1 VTVKDFV
8 AHQPTQDQVR
18 HWMTPNPCTVSPSET
33 LDVALDQMRQ
43 FGVRHLPVLED
54 GRLIGIISDRDAER
68 AAFRPDTR
76 KPEPVC
82 VRDVMRFTPLTVL
95 EEDTLEEAA
104 RLLVHCRIGALPV
117 VNPDGNLLGVISVV
131 DLLCAA
137 FGIPRCRASGTN

>member
-1 VTVKDFV
+1 
-8 AHQPTQDQVR
+8 
-18 HWMTPNPCTVSPSET
+18 MTPNPCTISPSET

-43 FGVRHLPVLED
+43 FGVRHLPVLEE

-68 AAFRPDTR
+68 AAFRPDSH
-76 KPEPVC
+76 KPPEPVC

-137 FGIPRCRASGTN
+137 FGIPRRAAPGAN